1 MQEPTS
7 EELAESQATLNEYV
21 AYMIMG
27 QAFNELRYVDRAVT
41 ALLNFNQAAGFE
53 LCEEM
58 PPDDAKTRQLRART
72 AVNAVR
78 DLDRMSRWDATRA
91 HLEADH
97 LRQWGPDA
105 VPAAA
110 AAGGA
115 ALVYLITHA
124 GLGAAKVGI
133 SDAAGLRLAAHRR
146 KGWQVAAVFSVPA
159 GRAAAVEAAMLEG
172 WRRAGMPSY
181 LTRGQMPQ
189 GGWTETVALGR
200 LDLAAE
206 VTRLC
211 KLAVQQDARPSR
223 SQSGRPPACGRQA
236 S

>member
-1 MQEPTS
+1 MMPT
-7 EELAESQATLNEYV
+7 
-21 AYMIMG
+21 
-27 QAFNELRYVDRAVT
+27 RR
-41 ALLNFNQAAGFE
+41 
-53 LCEEM
+53 LC
-58 PPDDAKTRQLRART
+58 ART

-78 DLDRMSRWDATRA
+78 DLDRSARWDATRA
-91 HLEADH
+91 RLEADH
-97 LRQWGPDA
+97 LRRWGPDA
-105 VPAAA
+105 VPAVPAG
-110 AAGGA
+110 GGA
-115 ALVYLITHA
+115 ALVYLITHPK
-124 GLGAAKVGI
+124 LGAAKVGI
-133 SDAAGLRLAAHRR
+133 ADTSGLRLAQHRR
-146 KGWQVAAVFSVPA
+146 AGWQVAAVFSVAA

-181 LTRGQMPQ
+181 LAQGQMPQ

-223 SQSGRPPACGRQA
+223 SQSGASLSLGRQA